1 MLPTGALDADLN
13 FEDRNDGGPKV
24 PGILPGIPIHHLGCR
39 LTLAKLAHHVGVE
52 QKHSSATTTFRPG
65 AAQMKWAF
73 ANGLHGLV
81 ERVLLR
87 IRRLTIQHTS
97 IRRRTGFFEIFS

>member
-1 MLPTGALDADLN
+1 MLRTGALNADLD
-13 FEDRNDGGPKV
+13 FEDCSDGGPKL

-39 LTLAKLAHHVGVE
+39 PTLAELAHHVGVE

-97 IRRRTGFFEIFS
+97 IHGRTGIVEIIS